1 MKRFAAVLMSLLL
14 SLSVVA
20 SPAYG
25 CCCEAPAPPV
35 VEEPEGEGYPVSP
48 LDDMPD
54 SKLDMN

>member
-35 VEEPEGEGYPVSP
+35 VEEPEGEEYPVSP
-48 LDDMPD
+48 VSEEPSRELD
-54 SKLDMN
+54 SF